1 MKTTLRSEMKN
12 TLPGISILDI
22 AKEKITKCEHI
33 AIITI
38 RSETDKRGIFF
49 LNKQNISKL

>member
-1 MKTTLRSEMKN
+1 MKTTLSSEMKN

-22 AKEKITKCEHI
+22 AKEKITKCELT
-33 AIITI
+33 ATITI
-38 RSETDKRGIFF
+38 QSETEKREFF

>member
-12 TLPGISILDI
+12 TLPGISVLDI

-33 AIITI
+33 AKITI
-38 RSETDKRGIFF
+38 QSETEKREFF
-49 LNKQNISKL
+49 FK